1 MSPEIFPYIVILI
14 PLLIIVGLSLF
25 FYRLF
30 TKSAKKDKEYAD
42 KLKELEKLKKMG
54 EFKSARIISVQPQ
67 QTSHYSPGLKT
78 VNVRFEIEDTAG
90 TFKML
95 SATWQMDDYYTSN
108 FQSGDNVQVKVYDEY
123 VFSTNDEVK
132 LLP

>member
-1 MSPEIFPYIVILI
+1 MSPEIFPYIVILL

-30 TKSAKKDKEYAD
+30 IKSAQKDSDYLK
-42 KLKELEKLKKMG
+42 KLKELDAIKQRA

-78 VNVRFEIEDTAG
+78 VNIRFEVEDTSG
-90 TFKML
+90 KLNMF
-95 SATWQMDDYYTSN
+95 SATWQMDDYYSSN
-108 FQSGDNVQVKVYDEY
+108 FQR
-123 VFSTNDEVK
+123 
-132 LLP
+132 